1 MEENC
6 QLTAVKSGNCNF
18 HSTSGDLQKSVNRAA
33 GVEVEVW
40 GAERSSEE
48 HFTQKV
54 SARLTRSS
62 YFFSLYM

>member
-18 HSTSGDLQKSVNRAA
+18 HSTSGDLQNSVNRAA

-48 HFTQKV
+48 HFAEKV
-54 SARLTRSS
+54 SV
-62 YFFSLYM
+62 